1 MRAVPAGKSTIIL
14 RPAVDH
20 SGIFLTETKERDGG
34 GIGSPPGRPG
44 WPLRRTR
51 VEASRTLRTGFLQAK
66 KIDIPSLSAHHARLL
81 HLPTSA
87 AHIFPPTPSR
97 IYILSPP
104 FFWLFVGESLE
115 DEYKAKAKR
124 RRRIEKRNKE
134 RSWLGKWCYPSST
147 SLDLLILIPSR
158 KASISCSHES
168 MTIWGSSSTR
178 NRNGGVLSSTSN
190 NN

>member
-51 VEASRTLRTGFLQAK
+51 VEASRTLRTRFLQAK

-104 FFWLFVGESLE
+104 FFFLAFCRRKLGGRIIQSEGEKEEAYRETKQREVMTWKVMLPVKHFIRLTDSDSFQEGIHFVFT
-115 DEYKAKAKR
+115 
-124 RRRIEKRNKE
+124 RIHDYMRVVIDKE
-134 RSWLGKWCYPSST
+134 PERWCF
-147 SLDLLILIPSR
+147 IV
-158 KASISCSHES
+158 HE
-168 MTIWGSSSTR
+168 
-178 NRNGGVLSSTSN
+178 
-190 NN
+190 